1 MSQERRLE
9 MIDRKHLELSLL
21 RQCILLDIS
30 RSSVYYDAREADE
43 YDLELMS
50 LIDHQYLKTPF
61 YGSRRITAHLR
72 RQGHQI
78 NRKRVQRLMRVMGI
92 TAIYQRPNTSKPSRG
107 HKIYPYLL
115 RGLTINRVNQVWA
128 ADITYIPMARGF
140 MYLVAIMD
148 WYSRYVLAWRLSN
161 TMDVE
166 FCVDALEEALSK
178 GTPEIFNT
186 DQGSQFT
193 SEAFTG
199 MLLQHGIQISMDG
212 KGRYKDNIFVE
223 RLRRSLK
230 YEEVYLK
237 DYQRVPEAR
246 AGIGAYLR
254 FYNEERPHQTLGYR
268 TPREVFQTE
277 MRTASQERGRR
288 CSKDREL
295 VSFLSSEPNPR
306 VMATENIAGDTLSLA
321 PSLSK
326 QLGPPHRTMLLTW

>member
-1 MSQERRLE
+1 MSRERRLE
-9 MIDRKHLELSLL
+9 MIDRKHPELSLL

-30 RSSVYYDAREADE
+30 RSSVYYHAREADE

-50 LIDHQYLKTPF
+50 LIDHQYLRTPF
-61 YGSRRITAHLR
+61 YGSRRMAAHLR
-72 RQGHQI
+72 RQGHQV

-223 RLRRSLK
+223 RLWRSLK

-246 AGIGAYLR
+246 AGVGAYLC

-268 TPREVFQTE
+268 TPQEVFETENSLTSGPDDTE
-277 MRTASQERGRR
+277 MGTASQERGRR
-288 CSKDREL
+288 CSKNREL

-306 VMATENIAGDTLSLA
+306 VMATKNIAGDTLNLA

-326 QLGPPHRTMLLTW
+326 Q